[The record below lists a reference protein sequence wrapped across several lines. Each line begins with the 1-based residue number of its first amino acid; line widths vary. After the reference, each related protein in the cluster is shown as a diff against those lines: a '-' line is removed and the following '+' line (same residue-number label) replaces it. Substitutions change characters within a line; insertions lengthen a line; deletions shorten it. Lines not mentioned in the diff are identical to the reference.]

1 MLCIRLRTGFMDYGL
16 YGLWF
21 EYIELSYNYSV
32 WWLIMVNHAE
42 FIIILPNLSIDEMLH
57 LVKQHEYN
65 IVTNVFHYINRNMSN
80 KFSKLT
86 LVDLYMTHG
95 NTLYQLK
102 QRHHAEM
109 SYTCKILRRNNQQQ
123 ILLAY
128 IIVSYSSELCLL
140 VMCSFIWYC
149 IFYVDV
155 YTTMVHW
162 YVLILLMFKIII
174 LCQKSNIVIRLAI
187 VQCNCRIIC
196 AMAALQYDSEGVNQ
210 FILYNTE
217 NFATINNFDQTIHWK
232 NNRCAVRACDK
243 CSIIHLTTSNN
254 YQKFQFRNS
263 PETYP
268 IIILHVVFTFSY
280 QSVIISV
287 YMSHCIIEPFSHEH
301 ATMYVI
307 YMYVMPICVI
317 YTSTKS
323 MYRYNSIIQLLQLI
337 CNNCRP
343 ETKNKFIHNGG
354 G

>member
-1 MLCIRLRTGFMDYGL
+1 
-16 YGLWF
+16 
-21 EYIELSYNYSV
+21 
-32 WWLIMVNHAE
+32 MVNHAE

-102 QRHHAEM
+102 QCHHAEM

-128 IIVSYSSELCLL
+128 IIVSYSSELSLF

-187 VQCNCRIIC
+187 VQCNCRIIST
-196 AMAALQYDSEGVNQ
+196 MTALQYDSEVVSQ
-210 FILYNTE
+210 FILYNTK
-217 NFATINNFDQTIHWK
+217 NFATIINFEQTI
-232 NNRCAVRACDK
+232 
-243 CSIIHLTTSNN
+243 
-254 YQKFQFRNS
+254 
-263 PETYP
+263 
-268 IIILHVVFTFSY
+268 
-280 QSVIISV
+280 
-287 YMSHCIIEPFSHEH
+287 
-301 ATMYVI
+301 
-307 YMYVMPICVI
+307 
-317 YTSTKS
+317 
-323 MYRYNSIIQLLQLI
+323 
-337 CNNCRP
+337 
-343 ETKNKFIHNGG
+343 
-354 G
+354 